1 MFPFPFLPPYKVH
14 ATYVRSAIAMYIR
27 AKYAVLNL
35 GEMYRRGF
43 PH

>member
-14 ATYVRSAIAMYIR
+14 ATYVRSAMYIR
-27 AKYAVLNL
+27 AKYAALNL
-35 GEMYRRGF
+35 GEMYWRGF